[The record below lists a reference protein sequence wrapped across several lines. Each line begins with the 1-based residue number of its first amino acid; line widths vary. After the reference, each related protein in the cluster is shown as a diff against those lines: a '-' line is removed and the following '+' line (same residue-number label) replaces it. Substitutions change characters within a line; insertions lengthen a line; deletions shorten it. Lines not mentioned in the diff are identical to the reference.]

1 MIKIKEKKIII
12 KPEDLPPSSNKFE
25 ILGVFNPGA
34 VRLANRN
41 IVLYVRV
48 WERLVKT
55 EDKNYYYAPRMIGK
69 KNFKIAIDK
78 FKKET
83 AKTKSD
89 LDIVFKDGTK
99 RITFIS
105 YFKRIILDKTGFNI
119 KSIDKK
125 PSFYGLHND
134 GEFGVEDPRI
144 TKIGKWYVMTY
155 VSLSKEQNISTSL
168 AISRDCKN
176 WKRRGIIFGEQD
188 KDVVIFPQKVK
199 GKYIAFDRPESSFQ
213 FSLPH
218 IWIAY
223 SDNLESWGDLKP
235 VGCVY
240 KKGRTCPRN
249 GAGPP
254 PLKTDRGWLLI
265 YHAVEEKQENNKE
278 VYKYIV
284 GAALFDLK
292 NPEKVIATTGKP
304 ILLPSKENIMVFGT
318 KRVIFPTGAIFD
330 ESKKN
335 LLIFSGESDRVTSV
349 SKVNLK
355 DILKE
360 LKRF

>member
-1 MIKIKEKKIII
+1 MIKIKDKKILLE
-12 KPEDLPPSSNKFE
+12 PGHLSPSSTKFE

-34 VRLANRN
+34 VRISNGE

-48 WERLVKT
+48 WEKLVKT

-69 KNFKIAIDK
+69 KTFKVTIDK
-78 FKKET
+78 FRRES
-83 AKTKSD
+83 AKSKSN

-99 RITFIS
+99 RLTFIS
-105 YFKRIILDKTGFNI
+105 YFKRVVLDKNGFKI
-119 KSIDKK
+119 KSIDKT
-125 PSFYGLHND
+125 PSFYGLYND

-144 TKIGKWYVMTY
+144 TKIEKWYVMTY

-168 AISRDCKN
+168 AISTDCKN

-199 GKYIAFDRPESSFQ
+199 GKYVAFDRPESNFQ

-223 SDNLESWGDLKP
+223 SSNLESWGDLKP

-240 KKGRTCPRN
+240 KKGGICTRN

-254 PLKTDRGWLLI
+254 PIKTDKGWLLI
-265 YHAVEEKQENNKE
+265 YHAVEEKEENNKPVSE
-278 VYKYIV
+278 YVV
-284 GAALFDLK
+284 GAALFNLK
-292 NPEKVIATTGKP
+292 HPDKIIAATGKP
-304 ILLPSKENIMVFGT
+304 IFLPSKEEVFVFDT
-318 KRVIFPTGAIFD
+318 KRVIFPTGALFD
-330 ESKKN
+330 ENKKDI
-335 LLIFSGESDRVTSV
+335 LIFAGESDKITTV
-349 SKVNLK
+349 SKVSLK
-355 DILKE
+355 DIFGA
-360 LKRF
+360 LKRI